1 MNPIRTLFVLLIALL
16 YTLPAPAQSPSG
28 YTLQEC
34 VETGLKNNIEILRA
48 RNNIDRTST
57 FKTEAFGQFLPSLRG
72 SASWSRSNEGQAAF
86 RADNI
91 LSSRNSYSY
100 SVQAGLTLFD
110 GMRNFTSVDQSIIDF
125 NAAEE
130 SFLRTQQGIVFT
142 IQQYYYNVLRMEQL
156 TRVAESNLERSKG
169 QLDRIRE
176 MNTVGSV
183 PKADVYRQQVVVGN
197 DELSVIES
205 RNNYKNT
212 VVDMQSVLGLSPRPD
227 FKLVSDAV
235 PETIDATEIIR
246 FRSGLGEFE
255 VLLKE
260 AVTRRSDFKQV
271 ELALRSAQKGV
282 TISRSG
288 HYPNLSAFAQYN
300 WNNYELKD
308 FTLYDRFM
316 YGLNLDI
323 PIFSNFQISGAVERA
338 EIQRMDSEYSMEQ
351 LRRTIATE
359 VMKALNSLETAEKS
373 MDISVKKLQSARE
386 DQRTAQER
394 YNLGSGT
401 LLDLITA
408 NSNLTVA
415 ESDVVN
421 ATFNYLTV
429 QKQMDYQLG
438 RNLN

>member
-1 MNPIRTLFVLLIALL
+1 MNPLRTLPVLFIALL
-16 YTLPAPAQSPSG
+16 CALPANSQTPSG
-28 YTLQEC
+28 YTLQQC
-34 VETGLKNNIEILRA
+34 VDTGLKNNIEILRA

-57 FKTEAFGQFLPSLRG
+57 FKTQAFGQFLPSLRG
-72 SASWSRSNEGQAAF
+72 SASWSRSDAAQAAF

-130 SFLRTQQGIVFT
+130 SFHRTEQSIVYT
-142 IQQYYYNVLRMEQL
+142 IQQYYYNVLRMKQL
-156 TRVAESNLERSKG
+156 SLVAESNLERSKG

-176 MNTVGSV
+176 MNAVGSV
-183 PKADVYRQQVVVGN
+183 PKADVYRQQVMVGN
-197 DELSVIES
+197 DELSVIEAK
-205 RNNYKNT
+205 NNYQNT
-212 VVDMQSVLGLSPRPD
+212 LVDMQSVLGIQPEPD
-227 FKLVSDAV
+227 FALISDAV
-235 PETIDATEIIR
+235 PETIDATEIIH
-246 FRSGLGEFE
+246 FRSSLGEFDA
-255 VLLKE
+255 LLKE
-260 AVTRRSDFKQV
+260 AVTRRSDYKQA
-271 ELALRSAQKGV
+271 ELTLASAQKGV
-282 TISRSG
+282 TISQSG
-288 HYPNLSAFAQYN
+288 HYPELSAYAQYN
-300 WNNYELKD
+300 WNNLELKD
-308 FTLYDRFM
+308 FTVYDRFI
-316 YGLNLDI
+316 YGLNLSV
-323 PIFSNFQISGAVERA
+323 PIFSNFQVSGAVERS
-338 EIQRMDSEYSMEQ
+338 EIQRMDSENSIEQ
-351 LRRTIATE
+351 LKRTIATE
-359 VMKALNSLETAEKS
+359 VMKALNSLETAEKT

-408 NSNLTVA
+408 NSNLTMA